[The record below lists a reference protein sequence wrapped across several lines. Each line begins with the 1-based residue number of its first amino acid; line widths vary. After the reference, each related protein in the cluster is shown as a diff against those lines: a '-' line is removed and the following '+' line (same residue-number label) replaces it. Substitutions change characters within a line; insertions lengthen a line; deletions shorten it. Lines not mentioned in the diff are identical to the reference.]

1 MYKVEAIV
9 RHHRLEQVREA
20 LKDADIVSWTVTDC
34 RGTGHA
40 PEMAHTFRGSQYAH
54 SLTQRLMLTVV
65 ILEDQLEPTIAA
77 IQTGASTGEVG
88 DGKIFVTEVKEVV
101 RIRTGER
108 GSGALS

>member
-1 MYKVEAIV
+1 MVKVEAIV

-20 LKDADIVSWTVTDC
+20 LKEVDIVSWTVTDC

-40 PEMAHTFRGSQYAH
+40 PEMAHTFRGSQYGH
-54 SLTQRLMLTVV
+54 TLTQRLMLTAV
-65 ILEDQLEPTIAA
+65 IQAEQLEDAIAA
-77 IQTGASTGEVG
+77 IQKGASTGEVG

-108 GSGALS
+108 GPGAIS